1 LVAYAGKAEDARGV
15 DDRSLVLLDEDRQKR
30 PGSIDHAVEV
40 DVPQPLVV
48 FGIGVEQ
55 DARLTPALLKTAATT
70 VGVQS
75 RTSSAKDSCASA
87 SRTSRTR
94 DNTGPEILA
103 SVSFNPRSS
112 MSVIATGLP

>member
-1 LVAYAGKAEDARGV
+1 LVAYADKAEDARGV
-15 DDRSLVLLDEDRQKR
+15 DGRSLVLLDEDRQKR

-70 VGVQS
+70 VGVS
-75 RTSSAKDSCASA
+75 PPRRRRELRVRITDA
-87 SRTSRTR
+87 RTR
-94 DNTGPEILA
+94 DNAGP
-103 SVSFNPRSS
+103 
-112 MSVIATGLP
+112 G